1 MPDPDRTRWTVILG
15 AARGEAAARIEFAR
29 RYEPIVRAYLGARW
43 RSSPLRAE
51 MDDAS
56 QEVFLACFRDDGALT
71 RADRSRPAGF
81 RPFLHGV
88 VRNVARRFEERGARR
103 ARETDRALD
112 LAAVEADEETLSRA
126 FDRAWAVALLRQAL
140 DLQTEFGAGEPEAL
154 RRVDLLRL
162 RFRDGLPI
170 RDIAARWEV
179 DPAALHTAYA
189 RARREFRRAL
199 REVVGRLHPE
209 GDVDAECARLV
220 ENFR

>member
-1 MPDPDRTRWTVILG
+1 MPDSERTRWTVILG
-15 AARGEAAARIEFAR
+15 AARGEAAARAEFAR

-43 RSSPLRAE
+43 RASPLRAE
-51 MDDAS
+51 MDDAA

-71 RADRSRPAGF
+71 RADPDRPAGF

-88 VRNVARRFEERGARR
+88 VRNVARRFEERWTLSARR
-103 ARETDRALD
+103 ADREHDIE
-112 LAAVEADEETLSRA
+112 AVEADEETLSRA

-140 DLQTEFGAGEPEAL
+140 DLQVESAAGDADAL
-154 RRVDLLRL
+154 RRVELLRL

-170 RDIAARWEV
+170 RDIAARWNE
-179 DPAALHTAYA
+179 DPTALHTAYA

-199 REVVGRLHPE
+199 GEIVGRLHPE

-220 ENFR
+220 EHFR